1 MARST
6 SDTPARRA
14 EASEAGKV
22 RRRKAGKAA
31 VGTEKPEN
39 PAGRARTARSG
50 SRPAD
55 PEKANSAP
63 LPPIFAKGD
72 AASCRIRMYRQGL
85 GDCFLLTLPR
95 AAESQNTGDFH
106 ILFDCGVILGTKN
119 KAERLRQVVQDV
131 IRDTGGFVDVL
142 VVTHE
147 HYDHVSGFVLADDL
161 FAAAP
166 PEGQAPP
173 PDMLSVGEVWFGWTE
188 DPADPL
194 ARKLRADRDAKK
206 QKLAAMLM
214 AMTEQGMA
222 ETPTVQGL
230 AGILGFFGVDFSLG
244 GSQLGMSRALAARPS
259 PGDTAPRGDTGSAM
273 DFARSLASPDRVHY
287 RRPGEPVWTTPEL
300 GGVRIYVLG
309 PPLAPEML
317 RRTYVRSEVY
327 HLAEDTSRLDSLYLA
342 ARGTAAEESEVEE
355 APAWGD
361 ACPFEANLGMSLPD
375 ARAASAAPSAGA
387 PRFLQDRYAGISD
400 DPLDLDQSWRRIDGD
415 WAGGAVEF
423 ALQLDAATNN
433 TSLALAIEFGPV
445 SGAGPVLLFPGDA
458 QVGSWL
464 SWQDVAWPA
473 QDGSP
478 RITGPDLLTRTAF
491 YKVAHHGS
499 ENATARAKGLELMP
513 DAAAGG
519 SLIAY
524 MPVDRAM
531 ALAKGWKDMPLASL
545 VEALIART
553 GNRLVRLD
561 KPLPE
566 VLRGARAAKRD
577 FDPPASNPDIS
588 GDPLYYEMMID
599 LSAGANIAAP
609 PTASETRPASPL
621 RRGRGRAAGLGLSAV
636 TTLDQATP
644 ERVRW
649 LFPDTPLAPIQTN
662 LPFVLAGLRAR
673 SLMDRDMLLMALAT
687 IRAETEGF
695 VPIDEGRSKFN
706 TRVTPF
712 DLYEP
717 ATEAG
722 QRLGSTQR
730 GDGARFKGRGFVQLT
745 GRDNYTR
752 IGPQIGVD
760 LLGDPSR
767 ANNPSIAG
775 LILAQ
780 FLKNRE
786 AKVRNALA
794 SGDLKTARELV
805 NDGSHGLER
814 FTDAFRRGRE
824 EFHVVD

>member
-14 EASEAGKV
+14 VAPKAGKV
-22 RRRKAGKAA
+22 RRGKAGKAA
-31 VGTEKPEN
+31 VGTEKPKKSG
-39 PAGRARTARSG
+39 GRARTTRNG
-50 SRPAD
+50 SWPAD
-55 PEKANSAP
+55 LEKASSAP
-63 LPPIFAKGD
+63 PPPIFAKGD

-95 AAESQNTGDFH
+95 AAESQKTGDFH
-106 ILFDCGVILGTKN
+106 ILFDCGVILGTEN

-131 IRDTGGFVDVL
+131 VRDTGGFVDVL
-142 VVTHE
+142 IVTHE

-173 PDMLSVGEVWFGWTE
+173 PDKLSVSEVWFGWTE
-188 DPADPL
+188 DPADLL

-206 QKLAAMLM
+206 QKLTAMLM

-222 ETPTVQGL
+222 EIPTVQGL
-230 AGILGFFGVDFSLG
+230 AGILGFFGVDFAPG
-244 GSQLGMSRALAARPS
+244 GSQLGMSRALAARRS
-259 PGDTAPRGDTGSAM
+259 PGDTTPRGDTGSAM

-317 RRTYVRSEVY
+317 RKTYVRSEVY
-327 HLAEDTSRLDSLYLA
+327 HLAGDTGRLDTLYLA
-342 ARGTAAEESEVEE
+342 ARGTEAEGDGDDE

-361 ACPFEANLGMSLPD
+361 ACPFEANLGMPLLD
-375 ARAASAAPSAGA
+375 VRASSTAPSEEA
-387 PRFLQDRYAGISD
+387 PRFLQDRYAGFSD

-415 WAGGAVEF
+415 WAGGAAEF

-433 TSLALAIEFGPV
+433 TSLALAIEFGSVP
-445 SGAGPVLLFPGDA
+445 GAGPVLLFPGDA

-464 SWQDVAWPA
+464 SWQDVTWPA
-473 QDGSP
+473 QDGVP
-478 RITGPDLLTRTAF
+478 RITGPNLLARTAF

-513 DAAAGG
+513 DATAGG
-519 SLIAY
+519 SLIAF

-531 ALAKGWKDMPLASL
+531 ALTKGWNDMPLASL
-545 VEALIART
+545 VEALDART
-553 GNRLVRLD
+553 GSRLVRLD
-561 KPLPE
+561 APLPVALTE
-566 VLRGARAAKRD
+566 ASAAKRD
-577 FDPPASNPDIS
+577 FNPPARDTGPG
-588 GDPLYYEMMID
+588 GDPLYYEIALD
-599 LSAGANIAAP
+599 LSTRAGAAAP
-609 PTASETRPASPL
+609 PPVPDAAPAPL
-621 RRGRGRAAGLGLSAV
+621 MRRVRGRAAGLGFAAV
-636 TTLDQATP
+636 GALDQTTP
-644 ERVRW
+644 ERVRR
-649 LFPDTPLAPIQTN
+649 LFPDTPLAPIRMN

-673 SLMDRDMLLMALAT
+673 SLVDRNMLLMALAT

-717 ATEAG
+717 GTEAG
-722 QRLGSTQR
+722 RRLGNAQR
-730 GDGARFKGRGFVQLT
+730 GDGSRFKGRGFVQLT

-752 IGPQIGVD
+752 VGPQVGAD

-767 ANNPSIAG
+767 ANDPTIAG

-780 FLKNRE
+780 FLKNKE
-786 AKVRNALA
+786 AKVRSALA
-794 SGDLKTARELV
+794 SGDLKTARKLV
-805 NDGSHGLER
+805 NGGSHGLER
-814 FTDAFRRGRE
+814 FEDAFRRGRD
-824 EFHVVD
+824 EFHVG